1 MKLANISLGNLR
13 RRKGK
18 AVLLAA
24 GLTIGVAMVVAMIG
38 ITLQMQEDVERKL
51 DQYGANIIVTPR
63 AENLS
68 LSYGGVSVTS
78 ASYDVEEL
86 RGEDASLIKTIE
98 NKQNISAVAPKVI
111 GAHREGDRSLLV
123 VGVDFPSE
131 FKIKRWWRLQGVT
144 SHLPGFIESPAKGP
158 GDVVLGA
165 SIARTMGLSPGGKLT
180 LGGKEYTVAGVLEE
194 NASQDD
200 FAVFM
205 DLGEAQRLLHKTG
218 RVSMIEV
225 SALCS
230 NCPIDAI
237 VAQIS
242 GKLPHAK
249 VAAVRQAMTLKMQTV
264 EQVMRF
270 SVAVSAVV
278 LLIGSLIVFVSMLS
292 SVNERTK
299 EIGVLR
305 AIGFRKT
312 HIVKIILIE
321 AFLVSLAAG
330 VLGWALGSLS
340 VTFLAPQLTGAKA
353 LAFDP
358 RMLALAPT
366 LALVVG
372 MLSSLYPAL
381 KASKLEPI
389 EALRYI

>member
-1 MKLANISLGNLR
+1 
-13 RRKGK
+13 
-18 AVLLAA
+18 
-24 GLTIGVAMVVAMIG
+24 
-38 ITLQMQEDVERKL
+38 
-51 DQYGANIIVTPR
+51 
-63 AENLS
+63 
-68 LSYGGVSVTS
+68 
-78 ASYDVEEL
+78 
-86 RGEDASLIKTIE
+86 
-98 NKQNISAVAPKVI
+98 
-111 GAHREGDRSLLV
+111 
-123 VGVDFPSE
+123 
-131 FKIKRWWRLQGVT
+131 
-144 SHLPGFIESPAKGP
+144 
-158 GDVVLGA
+158 
-165 SIARTMGLSPGGKLT
+165 
-180 LGGKEYTVAGVLEE
+180 
-194 NASQDD
+194 
-200 FAVFM
+200 
-205 DLGEAQRLLHKTG
+205 AQRLLHKTG